1 VKKLSSNNNSTLKS
15 GDWIKGKS
23 HDGELLIGYIES
35 LDFSEGVKVTV
46 VKSDNNEVI
55 GKTITILRKGVK
67 RLPVS
72 KVTNKEQVL
81 FLIDLALSTGDEDWF
96 MELSSK
102 LNSMK
107 QLVNEVY

>member
-1 VKKLSSNNNSTLKS
+1 MSSNNNSTLKT
-15 GDWIKGKS
+15 GDWIKGKL

-35 LDFSEGVKVTV
+35 QDFSEGVVKVTV
-46 VKSDNNEVI
+46 VKSDDNEVI
-55 GKTITILRKGVK
+55 GKTIPILRKRVK

-96 MELSSK
+96 MELSAK

-107 QLVNEVY
+107 QLVNGVY